1 MGEMNCIHARTE
13 TTIYV
18 PYLYLL
24 PVRARTQTV
33 YPRPSGGESPPP
45 RNKHRPAK
53 LCVRLP
59 RELNGMGPLV
69 RLIREVTGRDVIPF
83 RAARQIFRE
92 GHGVTG
98 ERERWTGGHRLA
110 SYEEWKWMI

>member
-1 MGEMNCIHARTE
+1 VA
-13 TTIYV
+13 
-18 PYLYLL
+18 
-24 PVRARTQTV
+24 RARPLEISMASQALRASPTRTQWD
-33 YPRPSGGESPPP
+33 
-45 RNKHRPAK
+45 
-53 LCVRLP
+53 
-59 RELNGMGPLV
+59 GPLV

-92 GHGVTG
+92 GQGVTG